1 MIILQAQQVGRSF
14 NGNELF
20 ANVNLEIQHGARIGL
35 VGPNGIGKTTLLEIL
50 TGIAPPDAGQV
61 TTMKNLSIGYLA
73 QNSGLDS
80 DKTFFKEMLTVLLF
94 FKQLYQ
100 NFYLDFSF

>member
-1 MIILQAQQVGRSF
+1 MIILQAQQVSRSF

-20 ANVNLEIQHGARIGL
+20 ANVNLEVQDGARIGL

-50 TGIAPPDAGQV
+50 TGIAPPDSGQV

-73 QNSGLDS
+73 QNSGLIRI
-80 DKTFFKEMLTVLLF
+80 KR
-94 FKQLYQ
+94 
-100 NFYLDFSF
+100 FSKKC